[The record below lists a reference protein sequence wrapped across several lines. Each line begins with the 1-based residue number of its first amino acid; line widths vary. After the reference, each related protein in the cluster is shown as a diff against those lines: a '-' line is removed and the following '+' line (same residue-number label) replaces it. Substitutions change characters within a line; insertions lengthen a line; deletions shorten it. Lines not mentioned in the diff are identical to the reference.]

1 MRRLI
6 KAYPRNFRETR
17 VIAHASFR
25 CDCVPVTDEK
35 KNPLGPVGERVRG
48 NVQRLREA
56 RGMTKKQLSDAV
68 GALHRPIPPLGISRV
83 ESGSRRVD
91 ADDLVALALALKVTP
106 LTLLLP
112 DTWNDEPAELAP
124 GFFLKTRTAWR
135 WAEGQSPADDW
146 ATEPEGA
153 DLDDEREQEYLKE
166 RELYALL
173 AQPIGRR
180 RAAQQSANRAADA
193 VGRAVG
199 LLVTAAEGED
209 PAAVERQLRIT
220 KNRLAQLQNEVE
232 QIELELEHQ

>member
-1 MRRLI
+1 M
-6 KAYPRNFRETR
+6 
-17 VIAHASFR
+17 
-25 CDCVPVTDEK
+25 TDDK
-35 KNPLGPVGERVRG
+35 KNPLGPVGDRVRR
-48 NVQRLREA
+48 NVERLREA

-68 GALHRPIPPLGISRV
+68 GKLHRPIPPLGISRL
-83 ESGSRRVD
+83 EGGTRRVD

-124 GFFLKTRTAWR
+124 GFSLKTRTAWR
-135 WAEGQSPADDW
+135 WAEGFSPADDW

-153 DLDDEREQEYLKE
+153 DLDDEREQAYLKE

-173 AQPIGRR
+173 AHPAGRR
-180 RAAQQSANRAADA
+180 RVAQQPANRAAEG

-199 LLVTAAEGED
+199 LLVTAAEGGD
-209 PAAVERQLRIT
+209 SAAVELQLRIT

-232 QIELELEHQ
+232 QIELELEGQ